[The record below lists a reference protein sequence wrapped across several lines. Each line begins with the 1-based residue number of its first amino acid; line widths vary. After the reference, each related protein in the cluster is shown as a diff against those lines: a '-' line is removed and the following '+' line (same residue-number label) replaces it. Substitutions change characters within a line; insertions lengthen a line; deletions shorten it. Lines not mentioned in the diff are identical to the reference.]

1 MATVVTIETAFQL
14 TTVSGGSSKISVFE
28 FQMSFDTDGTGY
40 NKDIPAI
47 QLLNA
52 KTPRTLPYG
61 NSNCSYWKS

>member
-47 QLLNA
+47 
-52 KTPRTLPYG
+52 
-61 NSNCSYWKS
+61 